1 MRRSV
6 VTEREHV
13 VRILVTLREPPM
25 TTNYVLVDF
34 ENVQPETLGSL
45 AEGQFKVKVFV
56 GAAQAKG
63 RISFELSHSMQ
74 MLGASAEYVKIARSG
89 PNAVD
94 MHIAYFI
101 GKILER
107 ERDAVIHIIS
117 KDTDFDPLLE
127 YLRAN
132 GVTCKRSKSIAEVA
146 KLAQAAARARPAQLA
161 KTQRPHT
168 TQHVPPPRK
177 AHAEKL
183 APIIKQLHSLSG
195 KPATRK
201 KLGQT
206 IGNYFKQHGGEL
218 AEKTIEHLIDELIR
232 LKYVTQTGPNVSYHL
247 V

>member
-1 MRRSV
+1 MS
-6 VTEREHV
+6 
-13 VRILVTLREPPM
+13 
-25 TTNYVLVDF
+25 TNYVLVDF
-34 ENVQPETLGSL
+34 ENVQPESL
-45 AEGQFKVKVFV
+45 AALAGGQFKVKVFV

-74 MLGASAEYVKIARSG
+74 MLGASAEYVRIARSG

-107 ERDAVIHIIS
+107 ESDAAIHIIS
-117 KDTDFDPLLE
+117 RDTDFDPLLE
-127 YLRAN
+127 FLRES
-132 GVTCKRSKSIAEVA
+132 GVTCKRSKSIADVA
-146 KLAQAAARARPAQLA
+146 KLAQAAARARPAQ
-161 KTQRPHT
+161 KPQRAPPAPVAIAT
-168 TQHVPPPRK
+168 PHVPPPRK

-201 KLGQT
+201 KLAQT

-218 AEKTIEHLIDELIR
+218 PEKTIEHLIDELIR
-232 LKYVTQTGPNVSYHL
+232 LKYVSQAGANVSYHL